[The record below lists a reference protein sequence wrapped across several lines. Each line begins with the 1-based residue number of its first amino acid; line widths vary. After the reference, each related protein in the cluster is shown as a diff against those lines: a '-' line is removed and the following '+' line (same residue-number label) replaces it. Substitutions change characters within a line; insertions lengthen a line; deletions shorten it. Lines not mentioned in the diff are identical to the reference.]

1 MLGAP
6 FMSTASKGEE
16 QEPLLLVVEDHQ
28 DGRDMLVEFFE
39 HHGFRTSQAENGAEA
54 LDKIAAERPSIVLLD
69 LRMPHLT
76 GLELLAHMRRG
87 GRVVP
92 PIVVYSGMDRRR
104 VEEVHSDPNVKAVLM
119 KPVPLPELLA
129 TIRRVLGALAPP
141 PRRARR

>member
-1 MLGAP
+1 MLDTRG
-6 FMSTASKGEE
+6 MTTSLKRGE

-54 LDKIAAERPSIVLLD
+54 LEKIVKEQPAIVLLD

-76 GLELLAHMRRG
+76 GIELLAHMRRADQ
-87 GRVVP
+87 VVP

-104 VEEVHSDPNVKAVLM
+104 VEEVHSDPNVKAILV
-119 KPVPLPELLA
+119 KPVPLPELLS
-129 TIRRVLGALAPP
+129 TIRRVLGLVAPP
-141 PRRARR
+141 ARRKR

>member
-1 MLGAP
+1 MLGGRRMTSAL
-6 FMSTASKGEE
+6 KREV

-54 LDKIAAERPSIVLLD
+54 LDKITSERPAIVLLD

-76 GLELLAHMRRG
+76 GIELLAHMRRG
-87 GRVVP
+87 DRVVP

-104 VEEVHSDPNVKAVLM
+104 VEEVHTDPNVKAVLM

-129 TIRRVLGALAPP
+129 TIRRVLGVLAPP
-141 PRRARR
+141 LRRKKS

>member
-1 MLGAP
+1 MTTSL
-6 FMSTASKGEE
+6 KRVE

-39 HHGFRTSQAENGAEA
+39 HHGFRTSQAENGADA
-54 LDKIAAERPSIVLLD
+54 LDKIESERPSIVLLD

-87 GRVVP
+87 DRVVP
-92 PIVVYSGMDRRR
+92 PVVVYSGMDRRR

-119 KPVPLPELLA
+119 KPAPLPELLA

-141 PRRARR
+141 PRRSRKPGL